1 MKFFVKLYY
10 SICNIFS
17 NFFVNN
23 EIIELINI
31 IDDIG
36 FEKFLIVQI
45 YNNIMKK
52 INHST
57 NKVNIYLKLTDLM
70 QNISNNNITNFI
82 YDNISIIKLNKLAL
96 FGFITINKHEEI
108 IKEITTFGDIDI
120 LILYLTKIYSEFIF
134 IRITELFKLYL
145 SSQQIEIDDYT
156 DNFNEYCKKIIDNL
170 KNNNIEFIK
179 NFKSLNEKYN
189 NDILLIDKSLFKL
202 S

>member
-70 QNISNNNITNFI
+70 QNISAKHFADLVFFGIELT
-82 YDNISIIKLNKLAL
+82 DLN
-96 FGFITINKHEEI
+96 
-108 IKEITTFGDIDI
+108 
-120 LILYLTKIYSEFIF
+120 
-134 IRITELFKLYL
+134 R
-145 SSQQIEIDDYT
+145 
-156 DNFNEYCKKIIDNL
+156 
-170 KNNNIEFIK
+170 
-179 NFKSLNEKYN
+179 
-189 NDILLIDKSLFKL
+189 
-202 S
+202 